1 MTAKMTAKDDQL
13 KYLVQEYHDGL
24 LLYEISNRLVWEKA
38 ARMKRLWLLI
48 SPSTRRI
55 MHG

>member
-1 MTAKMTAKDDQL
+1 MLDDMTAKMTAKDNQL

-38 ARMKRLWLLI
+38 ARDE
-48 SPSTRRI
+48 
-55 MHG
+55 